1 MVEATDVSH
10 EDADLAIVDFASVT
24 TPLALDPHRMR
35 PPLGKTARIKGDDAI
50 GFAEP
55 IDDLPNQH
63 LDQRPVVP
71 WCGANEFLHDLSLHI
86 DERRDVL
93 GILAGQVR
101 QQPLE
106 VEMDVA
112 LPGLGLKRLLIGH
125 HELAQTVHHLM
136 EHVGGHKTIAQQF
149 LSPLCP
155 RRCHLFASTK

>member
-1 MVEATDVSH
+1 
-10 EDADLAIVDFASVT
+10 
-24 TPLALDPHRMR
+24 MR

-55 IDDLPNQH
+55 IDDLSNQH

-71 WCGANEFLHDLSLHI
+71 WCGANECLHDLSLHI

-112 LPGLGLKRLLIGH
+112 LTGLGLKRLLIGH
-125 HELAQTVHHLM
+125 YERAQTVHHLM